1 MRISDWSS
9 DVCSSDLLA
18 LLRGP
23 TARAAVAPAREVS
36 TQVAVLGGGVG
47 GLTVA
52 QELAERGLQVPVFEP
67 KALGGKARSIP
78 VPGTGPGGRAD
89 LPGEHGFRFF
99 PGVYKN
105 TTDPMARIPAGRGI
119 VLANPVAASQEMIV
133 FPTGQMWLASVF
145 DEHEHE

>member
-1 MRISDWSS
+1 MAERQQHVSRRGF
-9 DVCSSDLLA
+9 LAGLGAAGTLA

-52 QELAERGLQVPVFEP
+52 LELAERGLQVPVFEP

-78 VPGTGPGGRAD
+78 RSEERRVG
-89 LPGEHGFRFF
+89 
-99 PGVYKN
+99 
-105 TTDPMARIPAGRGI
+105 
-119 VLANPVAASQEMIV
+119 QECVMSCSSRWSW
-133 FPTGQMWLASVF
+133 FL
-145 DEHEHE
+145 